1 MVRPDILVFDMDGVL
16 VEVSQSYRET
26 VVQTVRYFSGKT
38 ITRDLIQDYKNRGGW
53 NNDWALSQR
62 ILSDLGHEVEYANV
76 IQEFNNL
83 FLGHNGTEGM
93 INRESWIPR
102 PGMLEALAQRFQL
115 AIFSGRLRSEAD
127 ITLRRSAGG
136 LRFNP
141 IVCCEDVRFGKP
153 HPEGLLKI
161 AAENPAKHV
170 LYFGDIVD
178 DARASRAAGV
188 PFIGVVAPGHSSRDE
203 IIRLFRE
210 EHAIGIIDDI
220 NQIEELLS

>member
-1 MVRPDILVFDMDGVL
+1 MVTPDILVFDMDGVL
-16 VEVSQSYRET
+16 VEVSESYRET
-26 VVQTVRYFSGKT
+26 VVQTVRHLSGKT
-38 ITRDLIQDYKNRGGW
+38 ITRDLIQDYKNQGGW

-62 ILSDLGHEVEYANV
+62 ILRDLGHEIEYADV
-76 IQEFNNL
+76 VREFNDL
-83 FLGHNGTEGM
+83 FLGRNGTEGL
-93 INRESWIPR
+93 IHRERWIPR
-102 PGMLEALAQRFQL
+102 PGVFEALGNRFQL

-127 ITLRRSAGG
+127 ITLGRWATG

-141 IVCCEDVRFGKP
+141 IVCAEDVRFGKP

-161 AAENPAKHV
+161 VAGNAGKRL

-188 PFIGVVAPGHSSRDE
+188 PFVGVVAPGHGSRDE

-210 EHAIGIIDDI
+210 EQAVAIIDDV
-220 NQIEELLS
+220 NQIGDLLS

>member
-1 MVRPDILVFDMDGVL
+1 MVSPDILVFDMDGVL
-16 VEVSQSYRET
+16 VEVSESYRET

-38 ITRDLIQDYKNRGGW
+38 ITRDLIQDYKNQGGW

-62 ILSDLGHEVEYANV
+62 ILRDLGHEIEYADV
-76 IQEFNNL
+76 VQEFNKL
-83 FLGHNGTEGM
+83 FLGQNGTEGL
-93 INRESWIPR
+93 ISRERWIPR
-102 PGMLEALAQRFQL
+102 PGIFEALAQRFQL

-127 ITLRRSAGG
+127 ITLGRSAGS
-136 LRFNP
+136 LRFDP

-161 AAENPAKHV
+161 AAANPGKHL

-188 PFIGVVAPGHSSRDE
+188 PFVGVVAPGHSSRDE

-210 EHAIGIIDDI
+210 EHAIAIVDDV
-220 NQIEELLS
+220 NQIQELLS